1 MSRDG
6 AWILTIGDELVR
18 GEITDSNK
26 SFLSE
31 RLLRLDIES
40 TRHVTVADDPAAIEE
55 VLRLA
60 AERARV
66 VLVTGGLGPTRDD
79 ITTEVAARTFARR
92 LVRDPGVLERIQ
104 GYFRSVGREMT
115 ENNAKQADLP
125 EGAEL
130 LPNALGTA
138 PGFMLEQE
146 GALLCFMPGVPKELY
161 RMVDEELLPRLE
173 ARRPQTGV
181 VRASLWRT
189 FGIGESALDRDLED
203 LARRDPST
211 TLGFRTQFPDNLV
224 RIVVRAKSEPEA
236 RRKLAAAEAELRER
250 LGPLLVGS
258 GEQRLESIT
267 GELLQKAGL
276 RVAVAESCT
285 GGLIASR
292 LTDVPGSSR
301 YLLAGF
307 VAYSNE
313 AKVRELGVRPEEL
326 DRHGAV
332 SEMVVR
338 QMAEGARER
347 TGADLAIATTGIA
360 GPDGGSDEKPV
371 GTLWLGIADAAGTEA
386 RRYQLMRE
394 RGRNKELATQIGL
407 EWIRRRVLGLPLP
420 DETFPRLRAVSG
432 AAR

>member
-1 MSRDG
+1 M
-6 AWILTIGDELVR
+6 
-18 GEITDSNK
+18 
-26 SFLSE
+26 
-31 RLLRLDIES
+31 
-40 TRHVTVADDPAAIEE
+40 
-55 VLRLA
+55 
-60 AERARV
+60 
-66 VLVTGGLGPTRDD
+66 
-79 ITTEVAARTFARR
+79 
-92 LVRDPGVLERIQ
+92 
-104 GYFRSVGREMT
+104 
-115 ENNAKQADLP
+115 
-125 EGAEL
+125 
-130 LPNALGTA
+130 
-138 PGFMLEQE
+138 
-146 GALLCFMPGVPKELY
+146 
-161 RMVDEELLPRLE
+161 
-173 ARRPQTGV
+173 
-181 VRASLWRT
+181 
-189 FGIGESALDRDLED
+189 
-203 LARRDPST
+203 
-211 TLGFRTQFPDNLV
+211 
-224 RIVVRAKSEPEA
+224 
-236 RRKLAAAEAELRER
+236 
-250 LGPLLVGS
+250 
-258 GEQRLESIT
+258 
-267 GELLQKAGL
+267 
-276 RVAVAESCT
+276 AVAESCT

-407 EWIRRRVLGLPLP
+407 EWIRRRVLGRPLP

>member
-1 MSRDG
+1 MNREG

-203 LARRDPST
+203 LARRDPSP
-211 TLGFRTQFPDNLV
+211 TLG
-224 RIVVRAKSEPEA
+224 
-236 RRKLAAAEAELRER
+236 
-250 LGPLLVGS
+250 
-258 GEQRLESIT
+258 
-267 GELLQKAGL
+267 
-276 RVAVAESCT
+276 
-285 GGLIASR
+285 
-292 LTDVPGSSR
+292 
-301 YLLAGF
+301 
-307 VAYSNE
+307 
-313 AKVRELGVRPEEL
+313 
-326 DRHGAV
+326 
-332 SEMVVR
+332 
-338 QMAEGARER
+338 
-347 TGADLAIATTGIA
+347 
-360 GPDGGSDEKPV
+360 
-371 GTLWLGIADAAGTEA
+371 
-386 RRYQLMRE
+386 
-394 RGRNKELATQIGL
+394 
-407 EWIRRRVLGLPLP
+407 
-420 DETFPRLRAVSG
+420 
-432 AAR
+432 